1 MPEYIYRPGEQPMKS
16 SDWMLEGGLILLDR
30 IEALEYE
37 NTSLLNRVLEL
48 TAEKEGVVL

>member
-1 MPEYIYRPGEQPMKS
+1 MPEYIHNGAEALKV
-16 SDWMLEGGLILLDR
+16 SDWMLDVGLELLNK

-48 TAEKEGVVL
+48 TAEKEGVLN